1 MSSVDDGALTSA
13 VIAHLAHE
21 GLTVAAA
28 ESLTGG
34 GVTAELTSVPG
45 ASAVVLGG
53 AVVYATALK
62 HTLLGVDASL
72 LAEFGPVHPEVAV
85 QMADG
90 VRRRL
95 AVDGRAADI
104 GVSTTGVAGP
114 DPQGG
119 RPVGTVYVGL
129 ARAESTRVVE
139 LSLTGSR
146 ESIRRQVVLSVVRE
160 LARELGID
168 AA

>member
-114 DPQGG
+114 EPQGG
-119 RPVGTVYVGL
+119 KPVGTVYVGL

-160 LARELGID
+160 LARELGMD

>member
-1 MSSVDDGALTSA
+1 VSSVDDGALTSA

-114 DPQGG
+114 EPQGG

-129 ARAESTRVVE
+129 ARADSTRVVE

>member
-1 MSSVDDGALTSA
+1 VSSVDDGALTSA

>member
-1 MSSVDDGALTSA
+1 VSSVDDGALTSA
-13 VIAHLAHE
+13 IIAHLAHE

-168 AA
+168 AG